1 MRCYEVT
8 EMYALIDISN
18 RMLAVIGSPSHI
30 MGTSAA
36 KTGLARATR

>member
-18 RMLAVIGSPSHI
+18 RPYLLLSHLHRRNRRI
-30 MGTSAA
+30 
-36 KTGLARATR
+36 RALNNES